1 MKLRDNILLTHISDT
16 GWLGEAAM
24 LGAALISKTVG
35 WVSFM
40 PDLLINQS
48 LGQGTVYNRK
58 IAESKRWPKAKSLG
72 WTLVFPDAIIDAIR
86 TGKVGNS
93 AILIS
98 HSVWYYQV
106 CATRSVYHDLLKS
119 TGSSFVVSS
128 NHKGLGGVSRQVH
141 SLLQSEVYQPLKI
154 AMPAYDDRNEY
165 WQCIDLIF
173 GIAYAQYL
181 NWANGLVHSE
191 QNILGAFMLAN
202 GYNSDYLVRVD
213 RWKSID
219 DISPIAPKLQGS
231 KIVSISSENA
241 TKNFK
246 WSELM
251 HSNYAK
257 ANRMS
262 NVANAQER
270 RNLLELAQLLQVIR
284 DWYGEPMT
292 LNSGFR
298 SEKVNEAVGG
308 VANSAHRHGF
318 AVDVVFSSV
327 AKDASSQL
335 AFARKI
341 GTYLRSQGIKFDQI
355 ISYGTFIHV
364 GVRKPSGAQRCEVFH
379 TNRYASTVRY
389 YK

>member
-1 MKLRDNILLTHISDT
+1 MNLRDNILLTHISDS

-24 LGAALISKTVG
+24 LGASLISKTVG

-48 LGQGTVYNRK
+48 LGQGTLFNRQ

-72 WTLVFPDAIIDAIR
+72 WTLVFPDTVIDAIR
-86 TGKVGNS
+86 TGKVGNN
-93 AILIS
+93 AVLIS

-106 CATRSVYHDLLKS
+106 CATRSVYYELLKS
-119 TGSSFVVSS
+119 TGSSFAASS
-128 NHKGLGGVSRQVH
+128 DHKGLGGVSRQVH

-154 AMPAYDDRNEY
+154 AMPTYDSRNEY

-181 NWANGLVHSE
+181 NWANGLAHSE
-191 QNILGAFMLAN
+191 QNVLGAFMLAN
-202 GYNSDYLVRVD
+202 GYTTDYVVRVD

-219 DISPIAPKLQGS
+219 DNSPIAPKLQGS

-284 DWYGEPMT
+284 DWHGAPMT

-298 SEKVNEAVGG
+298 SKKVNDAVGG

-318 AVDVVFSSV
+318 AADVVFSGV

-341 GTYLRSQGIKFDQI
+341 GAYLKSKGVKFDQI

-379 TNRYASTVRY
+379 TNRYSSTVRY